1 MKHIGSPSRGGN
13 LTGIVAMLASM
24 AAFICND
31 TCVKLIGE
39 TLPLGELI
47 ALRNT
52 TATLYILVFAAIFG
66 GLTLPKNPPWRILSW
81 RMAAE
86 FLSTLLFLSGLVALP
101 IADATAIGQFTPI
114 AITAA
119 AAIFLKERIGWRSWV
134 ATVCGFIGV
143 LLIIRPGTAA
153 YSPAALLVLAAV
165 AFVVVRDLATRS
177 IARDV
182 PTLTLT
188 AMSASVSIFSGLVL
202 LPFETWIVPDAYQT
216 MLLMLAAAFLTIAYA
231 LIVVA
236 LRHGDVG
243 IVSPF
248 RYAVIV
254 FAILSGWLFWNEL
267 PDLTQFIG
275 ITVLS
280 AAGLYT
286 YYRERKLYMERES
299 LITA

>member
-1 MKHIGSPSRGGN
+1 MMSAVEPSRGGN
-13 LTGIVAMLASM
+13 LTGITAMLASM
-24 AAFICND
+24 AAFIAND
-31 TCVKLIGE
+31 TCVKLIGN

-81 RMAAE
+81 RMIAE
-86 FLSTLLFLSGLVALP
+86 VLSTLLFLSGLVALP
-101 IADATAIGQFTPI
+101 IADATAIGQFTPL

-119 AAIFLKERIGWRSWV
+119 AAIFLKERIGWRSWL
-134 ATVCGFIGV
+134 ATVFGLIGV

-165 AFVVVRDLATRS
+165 GFVVLRDLATRAIS
-177 IARDV
+177 HEV

-188 AMSASVSIFSGLVL
+188 AMSASVSILAGVIL
-202 LPFETWIVPDAYQT
+202 LPFETWIVPSAYQV
-216 MLLMLAAAFLTIAYA
+216 MLLMMAAAFLTIAYA
-231 LIVVA
+231 LIIIA

-248 RYAVIV
+248 RYSVIV
-254 FAILSGWLFWNEL
+254 FAILSGWSFWNEL
-267 PDLTQFIG
+267 PDLTQSIG
-275 ITVLS
+275 IAVLS

-286 YYRERKLYMERES
+286 YYRERKLHMERLS
-299 LITA
+299 LISA

>member
-1 MKHIGSPSRGGN
+1 MSSGFGPLRGGN
-13 LTGIVAMLASM
+13 VTGIVAMLASM
-24 AAFICND
+24 AAFVAND
-31 TCVKLIGE
+31 TCVKLIGN

-47 ALRNT
+47 ALRNL
-52 TATLYILVFAAIFG
+52 TATIYILAFAALFG
-66 GLTLPKNPPWRILSW
+66 GLTLPANAPKQILGW

-86 FLSTLLFLSGLVALP
+86 FFSTLLFLSGLVMLP

-134 ATVCGFIGV
+134 ATVFGLIGV
-143 LLIIRPGTAA
+143 LLIIKPGTSA

-165 AFVVVRDLATRS
+165 GFIVVRDLATRS
-177 IARDV
+177 ISRDV

-188 AMSASVSIFSGLVL
+188 AMSASVSILSGVVL
-202 LPFETWIVPDAYQT
+202 WPFETWIVPSAYQA
-216 MLLMLAAAFLTIAYA
+216 MLLMLAASFLTIAYA
-231 LIVVA
+231 LIIVA
-236 LRHGDVG
+236 MRHGDVG
-243 IVSPF
+243 TVSPF

-254 FAILSGWLFWNEL
+254 FAILSGWVFWNEL

-275 ITVLS
+275 IAVLS

-286 YYRERKLYMERES
+286 YYRERKLHMARES
-299 LITA
+299 LIAA

>member
-1 MKHIGSPSRGGN
+1 MTSFVAPSRSGN

-24 AAFICND
+24 AAFIGND
-31 TCVKLIGE
+31 TCVKLIGH

-52 TATLYILVFAAIFG
+52 TATLYIFVFAAIFG
-66 GLTLPKNPPWRILSW
+66 GLTLPENPPWKVLSW
-81 RMAAE
+81 RIVAE

-134 ATVCGFIGV
+134 ATLLGFIGV
-143 LLIIRPGTAA
+143 LLIIRPGTSA

-165 AFVVVRDLATRS
+165 GFVVVRDLATRAIS
-177 IARDV
+177 HAV

-202 LPFETWIVPDAYQT
+202 LPFETWIVPTAYQA
-216 MLLMLAAAFLTIAYA
+216 MLLMLAAGFLTVAYA
-231 LIVVA
+231 LIVIG

-248 RYAVIV
+248 RYSVIV

-267 PDLTQFIG
+267 PDLTQSIG
-275 ITVLS
+275 IAVLS

-286 YYRERKLYMERES
+286 YYRERKRYMERES
-299 LITA
+299 LITS

>member
-1 MKHIGSPSRGGN
+1 MSSGFGPLRGGN
-13 LTGIVAMLASM
+13 VTGIVAMLASM
-24 AAFICND
+24 AAFVAND
-31 TCVKLIGE
+31 TCVKLIGN

-47 ALRNT
+47 ALRNLA
-52 TATLYILVFAAIFG
+52 ATLYILAFAALFG
-66 GLTLPKNPPWRILSW
+66 GLTLPANAPKQILGW

-86 FLSTLLFLSGLVALP
+86 FFSTLLFLSGLVMLP

-134 ATVCGFIGV
+134 ATVFGLIGV
-143 LLIIRPGTAA
+143 LLIIKPGTSA

-165 AFVVVRDLATRS
+165 GFIVVRDLATRS
-177 IARDV
+177 ISRDV

-188 AMSASVSIFSGLVL
+188 AMSASVSILSGVVL
-202 LPFETWIVPDAYQT
+202 WPFESWIVPSAYQA
-216 MLLMLAAAFLTIAYA
+216 MLLMLAASFLTIAYA
-231 LIVVA
+231 LIIVA
-236 LRHGDVG
+236 MRHGDVG
-243 IVSPF
+243 TVSPF

-254 FAILSGWLFWNEL
+254 FAILSGWVFWNEL

-275 ITVLS
+275 IAVLS

-286 YYRERKLYMERES
+286 YYRERKLHMARES
-299 LITA
+299 LIAA